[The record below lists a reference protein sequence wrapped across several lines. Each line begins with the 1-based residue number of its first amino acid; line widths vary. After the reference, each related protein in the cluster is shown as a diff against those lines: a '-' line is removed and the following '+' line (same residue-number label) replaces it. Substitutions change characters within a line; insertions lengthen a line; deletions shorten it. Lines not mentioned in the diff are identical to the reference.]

1 MSIMNDYQDIIDNLP
16 KPTTDLEEQYLY
28 SIVVA
33 LAGKDY
39 KPFTNPF
46 WRKEQYLKAWWEI
59 TKLQVAEGNIP
70 NDNSVSTEKII
81 DGAVTLI
88 KLAKEVIDKLLA
100 DDKIETSMIKNLS
113 ITTEKIVDKSITLK
127 KINEDIEQ
135 RLLDDNKITEAM
147 LVDKNVTL
155 SKLSKEVVDK
165 LLADDEI
172 ETSMIKDLAITTEKI
187 VNNAISA
194 EKVSDDAIILS
205 KLSKEVTNLLLTAN
219 HVGIIQQPQIN
230 QITESGDM
238 LTLDIIKNKINEI
251 IQLLNNAEI
260 TK

>member
-28 SIVVA
+28 SIVMA
-33 LAGKDY
+33 MAGKDY
-39 KPFTNPF
+39 QPFTNPF

-88 KLAKEVIDKLLA
+88 KLAKEVVNKLLA
-100 DDKIETSMIKNLS
+100 DDK
-113 ITTEKIVDKSITLK
+113 
-127 KINEDIEQ
+127 
-135 RLLDDNKITEAM
+135 
-147 LVDKNVTL
+147 
-155 SKLSKEVVDK
+155 
-165 LLADDEI
+165 I

-238 LTLDIIKNKINEI
+238 LTLDVIKNKINEI
-251 IQLLNNAEI
+251 IQLLNNAEV

>member
-1 MSIMNDYQDIIDNLP
+1 MNDYQDIIDNLP

-28 SIVVA
+28 SIVMA
-33 LAGKDY
+33 MAGKDY
-39 KPFTNPF
+39 QPFTNPF

-113 ITTEKIVDKSITLK
+113 
-127 KINEDIEQ
+127 
-135 RLLDDNKITEAM
+135 
-147 LVDKNVTL
+147 
-155 SKLSKEVVDK
+155 
-165 LLADDEI
+165 
-172 ETSMIKDLAITTEKI
+172 ITTEKI

>member
-1 MSIMNDYQDIIDNLP
+1 MIAVSTMNDYQDIIDNLP

-28 SIVVA
+28 SIVMA
-33 LAGKDY
+33 MAGKDY
-39 KPFTNPF
+39 QPFTNPF

-113 ITTEKIVDKSITLK
+113 
-127 KINEDIEQ
+127 
-135 RLLDDNKITEAM
+135 
-147 LVDKNVTL
+147 
-155 SKLSKEVVDK
+155 
-165 LLADDEI
+165 
-172 ETSMIKDLAITTEKI
+172 ITTEKI

>member
-1 MSIMNDYQDIIDNLP
+1 MSTMNDYQDIIDNLP

-28 SIVVA
+28 SIVMA
-33 LAGKDY
+33 MAGKDY
-39 KPFTNPF
+39 QPFSKPF

-59 TKLQVAEGNIP
+59 TKLKVAEGNIP
-70 NDNSVSTEKII
+70 NDNSVSTEKIV

-88 KLAKEVIDKLLA
+88 
-100 DDKIETSMIKNLS
+100 
-113 ITTEKIVDKSITLK
+113 
-127 KINEDIEQ
+127 
-135 RLLDDNKITEAM
+135 
-147 LVDKNVTL
+147 
-155 SKLSKEVVDK
+155 KLSKEVVDK
-165 LLADDEI
+165 LLADDKI

-238 LTLDIIKNKINEI
+238 LTLDVIKNKVNEI
-251 IQLLNNAEI
+251 IQLLNNAEV

>member
-1 MSIMNDYQDIIDNLP
+1 MNDYQDIIDNLP

-28 SIVVA
+28 SIVMA
-33 LAGKDY
+33 MAGKDY
-39 KPFTNPF
+39 QPFSKPF

-59 TKLQVAEGNIP
+59 TKLKVAEGNIP

-88 KLAKEVIDKLLA
+88 KLAKEVVNKLLA
-100 DDKIETSMIKNLS
+100 DDKIETSMIKDLA
-113 ITTEKIVDKSITLK
+113 ITTEKIVDK
-127 KINEDIEQ
+127 
-135 RLLDDNKITEAM
+135 
-147 LVDKNVTL
+147 NVTI
-155 SKLSKEVVDK
+155 SKLSKEVVNK
-165 LLADDEI
+165 LLTDDKI

-238 LTLDIIKNKINEI
+238 LTLDVIKNKINEI
-251 IQLLNNAEI
+251 IQLLNNAEV

>member
-1 MSIMNDYQDIIDNLP
+1 MSTMNDYQDIIDNLP

-28 SIVVA
+28 SIVMA
-33 LAGKDY
+33 MAGKDY
-39 KPFTNPF
+39 QPFSKPF

-59 TKLQVAEGNIP
+59 TKLKVAEGNIP
-70 NDNSVSTEKII
+70 NDNSVSTEKIV

-88 KLAKEVIDKLLA
+88 KLAKEVVDKLLA

-165 LLADDEI
+165 LLADDKI

-238 LTLDIIKNKINEI
+238 LTLDVIKNKVNEI
-251 IQLLNNAEI
+251 IQLLNNAEV

>member
-1 MSIMNDYQDIIDNLP
+1 MNELEIWGLIAVSTMNDYQDIIDNLP

-28 SIVVA
+28 SIVMA
-33 LAGKDY
+33 MAGKDY
-39 KPFTNPF
+39 QPFTNPF

-113 ITTEKIVDKSITLK
+113 
-127 KINEDIEQ
+127 
-135 RLLDDNKITEAM
+135 
-147 LVDKNVTL
+147 
-155 SKLSKEVVDK
+155 
-165 LLADDEI
+165 
-172 ETSMIKDLAITTEKI
+172 ITTEKI

>member
-100 DDKIETSMIKNLS
+100 DDKIETSMIK
-113 ITTEKIVDKSITLK
+113 
-127 KINEDIEQ
+127 
-135 RLLDDNKITEAM
+135 
-147 LVDKNVTL
+147 
-155 SKLSKEVVDK
+155 
-165 LLADDEI
+165 
-172 ETSMIKDLAITTEKI
+172 DLAITTEKI

-238 LTLDIIKNKINEI
+238 LTLDVIKNKINEI
-251 IQLLNNAEI
+251 IQLLNNAEV

>member
-1 MSIMNDYQDIIDNLP
+1 MNDYQDIIDNLP

-28 SIVVA
+28 SIVMA
-33 LAGKDY
+33 MAGKDY
-39 KPFTNPF
+39 QPFTNPF

-88 KLAKEVIDKLLA
+88 KLAKEVVNKLLA
-100 DDKIETSMIKNLS
+100 DDKIETSMIKDLA
-113 ITTEKIVDKSITLK
+113 ITTEKIVDK
-127 KINEDIEQ
+127 
-135 RLLDDNKITEAM
+135 
-147 LVDKNVTL
+147 NVTI
-155 SKLSKEVVDK
+155 SKLSKEVVNK
-165 LLADDEI
+165 LLTDDKI